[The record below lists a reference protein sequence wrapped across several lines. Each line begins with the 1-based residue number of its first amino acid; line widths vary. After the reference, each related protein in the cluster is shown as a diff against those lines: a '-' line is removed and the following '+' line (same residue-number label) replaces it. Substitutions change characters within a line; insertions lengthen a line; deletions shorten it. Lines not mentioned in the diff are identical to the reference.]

1 MGYVVLIIIT
11 MAAAHLA
18 YPDLAVDKFCGTD
31 PDQDAETFIQLIER
45 KINFALGDAPG
56 DAGEL
61 ENYTFRKK
69 ALFSSLLRG
78 PAAEWYESNI
88 TNATTWE
95 NVRTNFITR
104 FSAGRNK
111 FRYRMEVEHC
121 IRGDGEEIRNFLHRI
136 KQAVD
141 KGSPDD
147 MNGIEAA
154 QQIAERAAQ
163 SRQRRQRYMDYSLRG
178 LRPRYLQRKA
188 QEYLMER
195 PNATWNNFCAQIL
208 QRDLIL
214 EVSSTFLP
222 HEAQTRA
229 ELATLGQEI
238 KNLRSELKE
247 YHVNAVAVTSWTF
260 HPNQQGRQK
269 FTQLCN
275 YCHKNGHT
283 LNWCRKKVR
292 DEEVRKIRND
302 MSSKRI
308 ISPMEDSST
317 EQFNR
322 KPSNNDAMNDFLDLD
337 DRNSPSIERLS
348 NEEAN
353 WQHEDEQFT
362 PLERRLFPRNND
374 MSFNNAEA
382 TSVDESD
389 GESSDSLPLGY

>member
-1 MGYVVLIIIT
+1 MGFVVFIIIT
-11 MAAAHLA
+11 MTAAHLA
-18 YPDLAVDKFCGTD
+18 HPDLAVDKFSGTD
-31 PDQDAETFIQLIER
+31 PDQDAESFIQLIER
-45 KINFALGDAPG
+45 KINFALGDAPA

-61 ENYTFRKK
+61 VNYTFRKK
-69 ALFSSLLRG
+69 TLFSSLLRG
-78 PAAEWYESNI
+78 PAAEWYESNF
-88 TNATTWE
+88 TNATTWQ

-104 FSAGRNK
+104 FSDGRNK
-111 FRYRMEVEHC
+111 IRYRLEVEHC

-136 KQAVD
+136 KRTVN
-141 KGSPDD
+141 KGWPDD
-147 MNGIEAA
+147 MNGTEAA
-154 QQIAERAAQ
+154 QQNAERAAQ
-163 SRQRRQRYMDYSLRG
+163 GRQRRQWYMDYSLRG

-195 PNATWNNFCAQIL
+195 PNATRNDFCAHIIQK
-208 QRDLIL
+208 DLIL
-214 EVSSTFLP
+214 EVSSTFLS
-222 HEAQTRA
+222 HEAQTKA

-238 KNLRSELKE
+238 KNLPSELKE
-247 YHVNAVAVTSWTF
+247 YHVNAVAVTSRTF

-269 FTQLCN
+269 TSRFCN

-283 LNWCRKKVR
+283 LNWCRKKMR
-292 DEEVRKIRND
+292 YEEARKIRND

-308 ISPMEDSST
+308 ISLMKNSST

-322 KPSNNDAMNDFLDLD
+322 KPPNNDAKNDFLDLD

-362 PLERRLFPRNND
+362 PPEQKLFPRNNG
-374 MSFNNAEA
+374 MSFNKAEA

-389 GESSDSLPLGY
+389 SESSDSLPLGF